1 MLLFPFAERYTF
13 SPKEMQLQTSA
24 LQIDFYPV
32 GTGKRYVKRIIWHPT
47 EELSQMTTFTTRLRS
62 DAIYDIN
69 QYIAN
74 GATVTDFNLEPY
86 AGSDY
91 SPVYC

>member
-1 MLLFPFAERYTF
+1 
-13 SPKEMQLQTSA
+13 MQLQTSA
-24 LQIDFYPV
+24 LQIDFFPV
-32 GTGKRYVKRIIWHPT
+32 TTGNIAGSKRYVKRIIWHPT

-62 DAIYDIN
+62 DAIYDTN

-74 GATVTDFNLEPY
+74 GATITDFNLEPY